1 MDFYKREN
9 WPAERKTDFKNAGPG
24 PGTPQSPAAQG
35 MSGQRR
41 VESPSGNPVCPQKK
55 KKKALH
61 LVKRQGFKLVTRT
74 SNIYFIAEN
83 VSKMAKIIGKRNVA

>member
-9 WPAERKTDFKNAGPG
+9 WPAERKTDFKNAGLG
-24 PGTPQSPAAQG
+24 SGTPQSPAAQG

-41 VESPSGNPVCPQKK
+41 VESPSGNPVCPKK
-55 KKKALH
+55 EEKKALH

-74 SNIYFIAEN
+74 SIIYFIAEN
-83 VSKMAKIIGKRNVA
+83 FSKMGKIIGKRNVA

>member
-9 WPAERKTDFKNAGPG
+9 WPAERKTDFKNAGHG

-41 VESPSGNPVCPQKK
+41 VESPSGNPGCPQKK

-74 SNIYFIAEN
+74 SIIYFIAEN
-83 VSKMAKIIGKRNVA
+83 FSKMGKIIGKRNVA

>member
-24 PGTPQSPAAQG
+24 PGTPKSPAAQG

-41 VESPSGNPVCPQKK
+41 VESPSAIQAAPKK
-55 KKKALH
+55 EE
-61 LVKRQGFKLVTRT
+61 KRK
-74 SNIYFIAEN
+74 E
-83 VSKMAKIIGKRNVA
+83 